1 MLALLK
7 SENTHGQTNCH
18 HSIQITAISLMPTMR
33 TRNTILSV
41 DSSDKDSN
49 STTKSAEL
57 VSKMM
62 EDTATPS
69 LTATATTTKTNDR
82 EDNSSKE
89 QEEPSNNK
97 ESSAPQV
104 AIVRESSNVVI
115 EALIANAARLTSA
128 RQPLMTL
135 MSAAMEILLECLVSP
150 EVKCKSRMS
159 SNG

>member
-89 QEEPSNNK
+89 REPSDNK
-97 ESSAPQV
+97 ENSAPKV